1 MNVVAVGQVVTSKS
15 SVYQVGDL
23 VMGML
28 RWIAYA
34 VHDEAP
40 TDGGPPLTKLD
51 PMPGFSLS
59 VYLGAFGWPG
69 LTAYFGLHDILKFRK
84 SESIVVSGAAGGVL
98 ASSIVLH
105 PH

>member
-40 TDGGPPLTKLD
+40 TDGGPPLTKL
-51 PMPGFSLS
+51 
-59 VYLGAFGWPG
+59 
-69 LTAYFGLHDILKFRK
+69 
-84 SESIVVSGAAGGVL
+84 E
-98 ASSIVLH
+98 
-105 PH
+105 